1 MSRRGS
7 EVSGSA
13 YGSTIA
19 KRRLSRR
26 LTELRLANGFT
37 ANQVCDK
44 LDWGR
49 GKVGRF
55 ESNTWRRPEMSDVR
69 DLLRLYEKSE
79 EQRRELEDLAI
90 KARERAW
97 WRDYPDVFDNE
108 YAGYEADATR
118 IRVYVPLLVPALLAT
133 TAYIEAGMRGGN
145 REPEWRQRALET
157 RLRRQE
163 VLERDDGTAPQF
175 VAVLTE
181 AALRYHWGS
190 RDDRRAQVKHL
201 MEMSKRANIEL
212 RIIRFADGPHPG
224 ILGPVTVFD
233 FDGDE
238 PSVVFAETDLAV
250 PEISDRAQAETY
262 IESFERTR
270 VAAATPSGTTAYL
283 EKIAT
288 TLE

>member
-1 MSRRGS
+1 MSD
-7 EVSGSA
+7 SA

-79 EQRRELEDLAI
+79 EQRRELEELAI

-108 YAGYEADATR
+108 YTGFESDASR

-133 TAYIEAGMRGGN
+133 PAYIEAGMRAGF
-145 REPEWRQRALET
+145 REPEWRERALET
-157 RLRRQE
+157 RIRRQE
-163 VLERDDGTAPQF
+163 ILDRDDGTAPQF
-175 VAVLTE
+175 IAVLTE
-181 AALRYHWGS
+181 AALMYRWGS
-190 RDDRRAQVKHL
+190 RGDRRAQVDL
-201 MEMSKRANIEL
+201 LVEMSQRPNIEL
-212 RIIRFADGPHPG
+212 RIVRFADGPDPG
-224 ILGPVTVFD
+224 TLAPASIFD
-233 FDGDE
+233 FPGDE
-238 PSVVFAETDLAV
+238 PSMTFVETDFNV
-250 PEISDRAQAETY
+250 AEVTSPADADAY
-262 IESFERTR
+262 EQTFERIR
-270 VAAATPSGTTAYL
+270 AAAASPSATTAHL

>member
-1 MSRRGS
+1 MSD
-7 EVSGSA
+7 SA

-79 EQRRELEDLAI
+79 EQRRDLEELAI

-97 WRDYPDVFDNE
+97 WRDYPDIFHNE
-108 YAGYEADATR
+108 YPGYENDAIR
-118 IRVYVPLLVPALLAT
+118 IRVYVPLMVPALLAT
-133 TAYIEAGMRGGN
+133 RAYIEAGMRSGH
-145 REPEWRQRALET
+145 REPEWKAHALET
-157 RLRRQE
+157 RWRRLQ
-163 VLERDDGTAPQF
+163 LFDRDDGTAPQV

-181 AALRYHWGS
+181 AALMYHWGS
-190 RDDRRAQVKHL
+190 TEDRRALIRHL
-201 MEMSKRANIEL
+201 AEMSGRPNVEL
-212 RIIRFADGPHPG
+212 RISRFADGHPPG
-224 ILGPVTVFD
+224 IPSPVTIFD
-233 FDGDE
+233 YAGDE
-238 PSVVFAETDLAV
+238 PSVVFGEMELAV
-250 PEISDRAQAETY
+250 LEVTGREETESY
-262 IESFERTR
+262 IEAFERSR
-270 VAAATPSGTTAYL
+270 AVATTPAATTAYL
-283 EKIAT
+283 EKLAT

>member
-1 MSRRGS
+1 MSNI
-7 EVSGSA
+7 A

-19 KRRLSRR
+19 KRKLSRR

-55 ESNTWRRPEMSDVR
+55 ESNTWRRPEMSDIR

-79 EQRRELEDLAI
+79 EQRRELEELAVR
-90 KARERAW
+90 ARERAW

-108 YAGYEADATR
+108 YPGYESDAER

-133 TAYIEAGMRGGN
+133 PAFIEAHMRAGQMA
-145 REPEWRQRALET
+145 PEWRERALET

-163 VLERDDGTAPQF
+163 ILDRDDGTAPQF
-175 VAVLTE
+175 VGVITE
-181 AALRYHWGS
+181 AALAYHWGS
-190 RDDRRAQVKHL
+190 RADRRAQVEHL
-201 MEMSKRANIEL
+201 IEMGRRPNIEL
-212 RIIRFADGPHPG
+212 RMVRFADGPDPG
-224 ILGPVTVFD
+224 TLAPATIFD
-233 FDGDE
+233 FPGDE
-238 PSVVFAETDLAV
+238 HGLTFVETDFAV
-250 PEISDRAQAETY
+250 TEVTSATDAEAYQRT
-262 IESFERTR
+262 FERIH
-270 VAAATPSGTTAYL
+270 AAAASPAATANHL